1 MLRFGFCFG
10 EGVSLINS
18 TWFEPIGPVCT
29 TLSKSHAAVF
39 VALCIIWGSTWL
51 VIKVGLDYFPPFLFA
66 GARFA
71 VASLFLLCLFPF
83 LHAKFPR
90 DAYSWGIM
98 ALLGVLQI
106 ALTYGLLF
114 WGEQYTSSGVA
125 AVLSA
130 TFPFFV
136 IFGSALIKIESITR
150 RKLGGIV
157 VAFIGVGLMFWRPL
171 LPGQGSEGMSL
182 LGGLAIVGSAAST
195 GVGTVIVKQCS
206 SRIHPATNTLV
217 QSTVGAAALFFVGLA
232 TERYGMF
239 AGLSVNALA
248 AVLYLGVMGSALAYV
263 CWYWLISETT
273 ATTGSLI
280 LLITPVIAVLLGWLV
295 LQEELGSVAAVGT
308 ILILSGV
315 YVTLKDETA
324 KGHSNARRS

>member
-1 MLRFGFCFG
+1 M
-10 EGVSLINS
+10 
-18 TWFEPIGPVCT
+18 
-29 TLSKSHAAVF
+29 F
-39 VALCIIWGSTWL
+39 VALCLVWGSTWL

-90 DAYSWGIM
+90 DAPSWGIM
-98 ALLGVLQI
+98 TLLGVLQI

-136 IFGSALIKIESITR
+136 IFGSGLIKAESITR

-157 VAFIGVGLMFWRPL
+157 VAFIGVGLMFWRSL
-171 LPGQGSEGMSL
+171 LPGHGSGEMSL
-182 LGGLAIVGSAAST
+182 LGSLAIVGSAAST
-195 GVGTVIVKQCS
+195 GVGTVIVKQYS

-217 QSTVGAAALFFVGLA
+217 QSTVGAVALFFVGLV
-232 TERYGMF
+232 TERYGMSSD
-239 AGLSVNALA
+239 LNSNALA
-248 AVLYLGVMGSALAYV
+248 AVLYLGVMGTALAYV
-263 CWYWLISETT
+263 GWYWLIRETT
-273 ATTGSLI
+273 ATNGSLI
-280 LLITPVIAVLLGWLV
+280 LLITPVIAVLLGWLI
-295 LQEELGSVAAVGT
+295 LQEDFGSVVAVGT

-315 YVTLKDETA
+315 YVTLQN
-324 KGHSNARRS
+324 GQRSL